1 MSSLKSS
8 CNRPGGHGTV
18 LFFNGFLDGLSNA
31 GSDELTEFG
40 CWSAKLY
47 RWTRVRRCHRE
58 AVRYGSSSRVAAVPA
73 SNVQVIQGSGLGFG
87 SRHESGD
94 QATVSGV
101 SVYDDDDVYG
111 SFCLFSINL
120 FPR

>member
-1 MSSLKSS
+1 MSSRESS
-8 CNRPGGHGTV
+8 CNRPDGPVAV
-18 LFFNGFLDGLSNA
+18 LFFTGFLDGLSNA

-47 RWTRVRRCHRE
+47 RWTRVRRCYRE
-58 AVRYGSSSRVAAVPA
+58 AVRYGSSSRVRALPA

-87 SRHESGD
+87 GRDESGD

-101 SVYDDDDVYG
+101 SVYHDDDVYG
-111 SFCLFSINL
+111 SVCLFSINL
-120 FPR
+120 FPC